1 MRILLARDK
10 EKTLAIAPLMR
21 TKYHFLHF
29 GNLVKIEFIGCPQ
42 SDYNN
47 FILINKETECL
58 KLFFDC
64 LIEHNDWD
72 CLELREISEITASVD
87 VLRKLAFENSLGKLE
102 ERQIS
107 ICPYMSLP
115 DSTDVFM
122 SGLKGDMR
130 RNLRRRMKRL
140 SEKFRVEIKTQND
153 FDSIEEAM
161 AAFYKLHQKR
171 WRTQGVSGVF
181 ANKELRDFHI
191 NVARLFNEKGW
202 LGLYFLTANDDPIA
216 TIYSFDYRQKKYE
229 YLTGFDPDYSKYGV
243 GNLLRLHIAKD
254 CIRNGFKEYDL
265 MRGGEPY
272 KAKWHT
278 QSRKNLEIRLFH
290 RGLFAKIYGW
300 ATKNRTTLLVAEK
313 LGQSLTPKR

>member
-1 MRILLARDK
+1 MLAKDNDK
-10 EKTLAIAPLMR
+10 VLAIAPLMR

-29 GNLVKIEFIGCPQ
+29 GNLVKMEFIGCPQ

-47 FILINKETECL
+47 FILINRETECL
-58 KLFFDC
+58 KLFLDR

-72 CLELREISEITASVD
+72 ALELREIPENAASVD
-87 VLRKLAFENSLGKLE
+87 MLRKLAFQESMSKLE
-102 ERQIS
+102 EKQIS

-115 DSTDVFM
+115 DSTDVFI

-161 AAFYKLHQKR
+161 NAFYKLHQKR
-171 WRTQGVSGVF
+171 WRTKGVSGVF
-181 ANKELRDFHI
+181 ARKELRDFHI
-191 NVARLFNEKGW
+191 NVTRLFNEKGW

-229 YLTGFDPDYSKYGV
+229 YLTGFDPNYSKYGV
-243 GNLLRLHIAKD
+243 GNLLRLHVAKD
-254 CIRNGFKEYDL
+254 CIRKGFKEYDL
-265 MRGGEPY
+265 MRGDEPY
-272 KAKWHT
+272 KSNWRT
-278 QSRKNLEIRLFH
+278 QNRKNLEMRLINK
-290 RGLFAKIYGW
+290 RLFAKLYGW
-300 ATKNRTTLLVAEK
+300 ATRNRTALFVSEK
-313 LGQSLTPKR
+313 LGQSLTPKQ